1 MVLEPIK
8 VGFLTIGQSPREDV
22 IAEIRPLLLPQ
33 IEIYEEGLLDGL
45 PHEGIELLKPDI
57 EEIPLITRLRDGSQ
71 VLLSE
76 EKISSLMHEALD
88 NMRNKAHIRA
98 AGVLCTHD
106 FQLPRPSCPV
116 IFPYDYMHFLINR
129 VLRMNILGAV
139 VPLEGQVETARK
151 KWEVEKVVTA
161 VMSPYEE
168 GKEWE
173 ETARKFT
180 QEKVEAVVLDCMG
193 FRMRDKQ
200 QLQNLLPCPIL
211 LPRVILAQAINQ
223 IFS

>member
-1 MVLEPIK
+1 MESKK

-22 IAEIRPLLLPQ
+22 ISEIQPLLFPQ
-33 IEIYEEGLLDGL
+33 IEVYEEGLLDDL
-45 PHEGIELLKPDI
+45 SPEEIDLLKP
-57 EEIPLITRLRDGSQ
+57 EFGEIPLVTRLRDHSQ
-71 VLLSE
+71 VLLGE
-76 EKISSLMHEALD
+76 EKVSSLMHEALD
-88 NMRNKAHIRA
+88 NMRRKADIRA

-106 FQLPRPSCPV
+106 FQLTRPSYPV
-116 IFPYDYMHFLINR
+116 IFPHDYIHFLITRALR
-129 VLRMNILGAV
+129 VSSLGAV
-139 VPLEGQVETARK
+139 VPLEGQVEMARK
-151 KWEVEKVVTA
+151 KMEVEKVVTA

-180 QEKVEAVVLDCMG
+180 QEKVEVVVLDCMG

-211 LPRVILAQAINQ
+211 LPRAILAQAINQ
-223 IFS
+223 LF